1 MDVCVSTP
9 TSLKTGYNVSIPVD
23 ELAEASILLVYQSC
37 ENIRITIRR
46 VGQSWYSASVT
57 ELRNLHIASSQ
68 HEDVA

>member
-1 MDVCVSTP
+1 M
-9 TSLKTGYNVSIPVD
+9 PVD
-23 ELAEASILLVYQSC
+23 ELAEASILFVYQSC